1 MDEEELKR
9 QYAAL
14 INQGLTHDQ
23 AMDRLRSMQGA
34 RPSVQREPE
43 SRGAVEEF
51 GRGAALGLTEAGT
64 SLAQGIGFLGRQAG
78 RLIPGEDIIERG
90 GTALER
96 GATALEERAERALD
110 PRGTAGSIGRIGGRI
125 LGEVGTTVGTLGA
138 GKAGLARFAPRV
150 LERASRLAGTS
161 RGASALA
168 ATAAEAP
175 LAAARAAGEAA
186 EGRNIGTEL
195 ALEFG
200 GAALG
205 GALVPF
211 RQAGREA
218 AEAAGRFAEVPVLP
232 VAGVQRA
239 PAGDV
244 EGGFWAKA
252 RQFRDWARKQW
263 IDDNIVIP
271 LALRRGGA
279 GDLVQRT
286 NQLLD
291 SRYSSGFKAQQ
302 AYTDTFDDAIRRGDD
317 FLDTVSQYSLAR
329 RELDLRNRKGEDF
342 QKLINR
348 QTNEPFTTEELLDI
362 IERGDQIEG
371 VSETADKLTNWFKE
385 LLEMQYE
392 HGLISKKVY
401 DKIVE
406 SEDYYVPF
414 LRSFEEA
421 AGGQGRWYNRGFG
434 PSPRLRKMKGTEA
447 SERDVINPFHVA
459 HLESKAV
466 FDAIAKQD
474 LVNFLADAEGKG
486 AFRSSGLLQRV
497 PPNYKPS
504 PEEYVIT
511 GRVKGKRRKYLV
523 SDKEVYDALVG
534 SASPA
539 RDNMFFKIARNFTR
553 LKRATITSLP
563 GFAALSIARD
573 IPQYALQRQDL
584 GRAFAEGAVGAGLG
598 GATGFAIGGDV
609 ESALE
614 GAAIGGG
621 LGMLARPTLEVT
633 KAASA
638 LASETKLG
646 EALLGAIGVDPSST
660 ASRQYLEAW
669 KRNGGVT
676 ESFYAQSYDDSRKF
690 LNELKANHRN
700 IWQSVVNPGDWYRTL
715 QSIGRIAER
724 APRVAEYRRYLE
736 SLGREA
742 TDEDIA
748 EAILRSHDVTLNFA
762 KRGVTGGKFAP
773 YAAFLNAKLQGWDK
787 LARMIATPET
797 RYLGGA
803 MILAPTIALW
813 NINKDNPNY
822 WERPEWEK
830 NLFWL
835 IPDPT
840 RPDGFIRVPK
850 PFELG
855 TAFASSWERL
865 LDGIAR
871 SGAVE
876 TDVIPS
882 APDTSIPDGL
892 KGLVSAGLGFL
903 TEEALIF
910 PDLATPIVQQLF
922 NYDIFRGRDIV
933 PIAQQ
938 NLPGEAQYTERTGA
952 LPRMIGEA
960 TGFSPM
966 RAEQLLSDV
975 FGTVGRR
982 VQDVIIDPAARAAG
996 LPAPIEER
1004 PGRSV
1009 LSRALEAVGTER
1021 FRTQEQAVGQVEYD
1035 ARRLLDDLN
1044 AKNQQLNKLVSE
1056 GATDQELQRFI
1067 EENRDDF
1074 ELRNQLDDARIE
1086 LDRLNRTRREISRNR
1101 SISDEERKRYIDE
1114 IGREA
1119 GRISRYI
1126 LSVAAQR

>member
-1 MDEEELKR
+1 M
-9 QYAAL
+9 Q
-14 INQGLTHDQ
+14 
-23 AMDRLRSMQGA
+23 RLRSMQGA
-34 RPSVQREPE
+34 RPSVEREPE
-43 SRGAVEEF
+43 SRGAIEEF

-64 SLAQGIGFLGRQAG
+64 SLAQGVGFLGRQAG

-168 ATAAEAP
+168 ATAAESP
-175 LAAARAAGEAA
+175 LAVARAAGEAA
-186 EGRNIGTEL
+186 EGRDIGTEL

-218 AEAAGRFAEVPVLP
+218 AEAAGRFTEVPVLP

-239 PAGDV
+239 AAGDADR
-244 EGGFWAKA
+244 GLLSLPG
-252 RQFRDWARKQW
+252 QFINWARKHW

-302 AYTDTFDDAIRRGDD
+302 AYTDTFDDAIQRGDD

-329 RELDLRNRKGEDF
+329 RELDLRNRKGDDF

-401 DKIVE
+401 DKIVA

-421 AGGQGRWYNRGFG
+421 AEGQGRWYNRGFG

-466 FDAIAKQD
+466 FDAVAKQD

-497 PPNYKPS
+497 PANYKPS

-523 SDKEVYDALVG
+523 GDKEVYDALVG

-539 RDNMFFKIARNFTR
+539 RDNMFLKMARAVTR

-573 IPQYALQRQDL
+573 IPQYALQRTDL
-584 GRAFAEGAVGAGLG
+584 GRAFAESAVGAGLG
-598 GATGFAIGGDV
+598 GATGLAIGGDV

-700 IWQSVVNPGDWYRTL
+700 IWESVVNIGDWYRTL

-748 EAILRSHDVTLNFA
+748 EAVLRSHDVTLNFA
-762 KRGVTGGKFAP
+762 KRGATGREFAP

-787 LARMIATPET
+787 LARMMNPVKSWET
-797 RYLGGA
+797 YALGA
-803 MILAPTIALW
+803 PMIIAPTWALW
-813 NINKDNPNY
+813 NINKDNPEY

-855 TAFASSWERL
+855 TALASSFERL
-865 LDGIAR
+865 FDGLAR

-876 TDVIPS
+876 TDVIPP

-892 KGLVSAGLGFL
+892 KGLVSAGAGFL
-903 TEEALIF
+903 VEEALIF
-910 PDLATPIVQQLF
+910 PDIATPAFQQLV
-922 NYDIFRGRDIV
+922 NYDIFRNRNIV

-1009 LSRALEAVGTER
+1009 LSRALEAVGSER

-1035 ARRLLDDLN
+1035 ARSLLDDLD
-1044 AKNQQLNKLVSE
+1044 ARNQQLNRLVSE
-1056 GATDQELQRFI
+1056 GATEQELQQFI
-1067 EENRDDF
+1067 EENRDDL
-1074 ELRNQLDDARIE
+1074 ELRSQLDDARIALE
-1086 LDRLNRTRREISRNR
+1086 RLNRTRREISRNR

-1119 GRISRYI
+1119 SRISRYI